1 MRHERHG
8 TGTNI
13 ENYVSIGLLKVKDVK
28 KRNAIF
34 FRFVVFHIGSTKVGR
49 KSRYFMPRERP

>member
-13 ENYVSIGLLKVKDVK
+13 ENYIAIGLLKVKDVK

-34 FRFVVFHIGSTKVGR
+34 FASCNVI
-49 KSRYFMPRERP
+49 

>member
-13 ENYVSIGLLKVKDVK
+13 ENYTSIGLLKVKDVK
-28 KRNAIF
+28 KKKAIF
-34 FRFVVFHIGSTKVGR
+34 FASCYLIEVQQKLAENQDISC
-49 KSRYFMPRERP
+49 P